1 MPSRA
6 RGRVQRPTKQD
17 ILNFVNQSS
26 APIGK
31 REIAREFR
39 IRGDDRTWLKDI
51 LKELEADGSLSRG
64 RNRRVTQSGRLPE
77 VAELEISHVD
87 SDGEVVCRPAEWSG
101 DAPPLIY
108 LVPDTHRRSAPGE
121 GDRILARLKHTG
133 DNIYEARA
141 IKVLG
146 GAPSRILGVF
156 ERIGD
161 GGIIQPT
168 DRRIRTDF
176 TVTAANIGDAQSGD
190 LVQAETIPGRGSDR
204 IAQPR
209 AKIKE
214 RLGALTD
221 PRTFSLI
228 AIHTNGI
235 PDEFD
240 EETLADANNA
250 RPVAPEDRTD
260 LRHLPLITIDGAHA
274 RDFDDAVWA
283 EPDDDETNKDG
294 WHIVV
299 AIADVSWYVRTESAL
314 DCTAR
319 ERGNSVYFPDRVVP
333 MLPEALS
340 NGLCS
345 LKPHEDRACLA
356 VDMWIGANGVLRRK
370 KFVRGLMCSAARLT
384 YDQVERANLGSFD
397 NDTKPL
403 AESVIAPLYG
413 AYKSLA
419 RARAAR
425 GTLDFDVPERE
436 VTIGADGHIERI
448 QPSVRLDSHR
458 LIEEFMIAANVAAAE
473 TLEASDRRV
482 MYRVHDAP
490 PLDKV
495 EALRQSL
502 DSLGYS
508 LAKGSVLKPI
518 NFITI
523 LKKAADGEDLQL
535 VSELIL
541 RSQSK
546 AMYDPA
552 NIGHFG
558 LSLRRYCH
566 FTSPIRRYA
575 DLLVHRGLISAVKLG
590 SDGHG
595 EEEEA
600 QFEDIG
606 QQLCL
611 TERRAVSAERDAL
624 DRFAVA
630 FVSERVGATFAGRI
644 SGATRFGLFVTLD
657 ETGTDGL
664 VPMRALPND
673 YYHHDD
679 VRHYLVGERT
689 GLTFRFGDR
698 LSVRLEEAN
707 LVTGGLVFSVV
718 EGGVIE
724 NNRKRRIQSKGS
736 RRPAAKK
743 STRRRKDA
751 GRRRSQ

>member
-1 MPSRA
+1 MPPRS
-6 RGRVQRPTKQD
+6 RGRVPRPTKQD
-17 ILNFVNQSS
+17 ILNFINQSS
-26 APIGK
+26 APVGK

-39 IRGDDRTWLKDI
+39 IRGDDRTWLKSI
-51 LKELEADGSLSRG
+51 LKELEVDGSLNRG
-64 RNRRVTQSGRLPE
+64 RGRRVTKSGRLPE
-77 VAELEISHVD
+77 IAELEISHVD
-87 SDGEVVCRPAEWSG
+87 GDGEVVCRPAEWSG

-108 LVPDTHRRSAPGE
+108 LVPDTHRQPAPGE

-133 DNIYEARA
+133 DNVYEARA

-146 GAPSRILGVF
+146 SVPNRILGVF

-161 GGIIQPT
+161 GGIIRPT

-176 TVTAANIGDAQSGD
+176 TVTAANIGEAQSGD
-190 LVQAETIPGRGSDR
+190 LVHAETVPGRGR
-204 IAQPR
+204 ERTVQPR

-214 RLGALTD
+214 RLGALND

-240 EETLADANNA
+240 EEILAAANEA
-250 RPVAPEDRTD
+250 RPVTLDDRTD
-260 LRHLPLITIDGAHA
+260 LRHLPLITIDGVHA

-283 EPDDDETNKDG
+283 EPDDNEANNGG
-294 WHIVV
+294 WHIIV
-299 AIADVSWYVRTESAL
+299 AIADVSWYVRTGSAL
-314 DCTAR
+314 DRTAR

-356 VDMWIGANGVLRRK
+356 VHMWIGANGVLRRK

-384 YDQVERANLGSFD
+384 YDQVEHAKLGSFD
-397 NDTKPL
+397 DDTKPL

-419 RARAAR
+419 RARVAR

-436 VTIGADGHIERI
+436 VTIGTDGHIERI

-458 LIEEFMIAANVAAAE
+458 LIEEFMISANVAAAE
-473 TLEASDRRV
+473 TLEASNRRV

-490 PLDKV
+490 PLDKI

-502 DSLGYS
+502 DSLGFS

-518 NFITI
+518 NFLTI
-523 LKKAADGEDLQL
+523 LKKAADGKDLQL

-552 NIGHFG
+552 NLGHFG
-558 LSLRRYCH
+558 LSLQRYCH

-575 DLLVHRGLISAVKLG
+575 DLLVHRGLISALKLG
-590 SDGHG
+590 SDGLG
-595 EEEEA
+595 KEEEE

-611 TERRAVSAERDAL
+611 TERRAVTAERNAL

-679 VRHYLVGERT
+679 VQHCLVGERT
-689 GLTFRFGDR
+689 GRTFRFGDR

-707 LVTGGLVFSVV
+707 LVTGGLVFSVI
-718 EGGVIE
+718 EGGVIDK
-724 NNRKRRIQSKGS
+724 NRKRRNQPKGS

-743 STRRRKDA
+743 SARRHKDTSH
-751 GRRRSQ
+751 R

>member
-1 MPSRA
+1 MPPRS
-6 RGRVQRPTKQD
+6 RGRVPRPTKQD

-26 APIGK
+26 APVGK

-39 IRGDDRTWLKDI
+39 IRGDDRTWLKSV
-51 LKELEADGSLSRG
+51 LKELEVDGSLSRG
-64 RNRRVTQSGRLPE
+64 RGRRVTKSGRLPE

-87 SDGEVVCRPAEWSG
+87 SDGEVVCRPVEWSG
-101 DAPPLIY
+101 DASPLIY
-108 LVPDTHRRSAPGE
+108 LVPDTHRQSAPGE

-133 DNIYEARA
+133 DNVYEARA

-146 GAPSRILGVF
+146 SAPNRILGVF

-161 GGIIQPT
+161 GGIIRPT

-176 TVTAANIGDAQSGD
+176 TVTATNIGNAQSGD
-190 LVQAETIPGRGSDR
+190 LVHAETVPGRGR
-204 IAQPR
+204 ERMIQPR

-214 RLGALTD
+214 RLGTLTD

-240 EETLADANNA
+240 EETLAEANKA
-250 RPVAPEDRTD
+250 LPVALDNRTD
-260 LRHLPLITIDGAHA
+260 LRDLPLITIDGAHA

-283 EPDDDETNKDG
+283 EPDDDEANNGG
-294 WHIVV
+294 WHIIV
-299 AIADVSWYVRTESAL
+299 AIADVSWYVRAGSAL
-314 DCTAR
+314 DRTAQ

-345 LKPHEDRACLA
+345 LKPNEDRACLA
-356 VDMWIGANGVLRRK
+356 VHMWIGANGVLRRK

-384 YDQVERANLGSFD
+384 YDQVEQVRLGSFD
-397 NDTKPL
+397 DDTKPL

-419 RARAAR
+419 RARIAR

-436 VTIGADGHIERI
+436 VTIGTDGHIERI

-473 TLEASDRRV
+473 TLEASGRRV

-508 LAKGSVLKPI
+508 LAKGSVLKSI
-518 NFITI
+518 NFLTI

-546 AMYDPA
+546 AMYDPT
-552 NIGHFG
+552 NLGHFG
-558 LSLRRYCH
+558 LSLQRYCH

-575 DLLVHRGLISAVKLG
+575 DLLVHRGLISALKLG
-590 SDGHG
+590 SDGLG
-595 EEEEA
+595 KEEEE

-611 TERRAVSAERDAL
+611 TERRAVTAERNAL

-679 VRHYLVGERT
+679 VRHCLVGERS

-707 LVTGGLVFSVV
+707 LVTGGLVFSVI

-724 NNRKRRIQSKGS
+724 KNRKRRNQSKGLK
-736 RRPAAKK
+736 RPPTKK
-743 STRRRKDA
+743 STRRRKDT
-751 GRRRSQ
+751 GRR

>member
-1 MPSRA
+1 MSPRS
-6 RGRVQRPTKQD
+6 RGRVPRPTKQE
-17 ILNFVNQSS
+17 ILDFVNQSS
-26 APIGK
+26 TPIGK
-31 REIAREFR
+31 REIVREFR
-39 IRGDDRTWLKDI
+39 IRGDDRTWLKSI
-51 LKELEADGSLSRG
+51 LKELEVDGFLNRSRD
-64 RNRRVTQSGRLPE
+64 RRLTKPNRLPE

-87 SDGEVVCRPAEWSG
+87 SDGEVVCRPIEWYG
-101 DAPPLIY
+101 NTPPLIY
-108 LVPDTHRRSAPGE
+108 LMPDTHRQSAPGE
-121 GDRILARLKHTG
+121 GDRILARIKHSG
-133 DNIYEARA
+133 DNVYEARV
-141 IKVLG
+141 IKVFND
-146 GAPSRILGVF
+146 APGRILGIF

-161 GGIIQPT
+161 GGIIKPT

-176 TVTAANIGDAQSGD
+176 TVTAANIGGAQSGD
-190 LVQAETIPGRGSDR
+190 LVQAEIVPGRDR
-204 IAQPR
+204 EHTAKPR

-235 PDEFD
+235 PNEFD
-240 EETLADANNA
+240 EETLAEANKACSVPLDN
-250 RPVAPEDRTD
+250 RSD
-260 LRHLPLITIDGAHA
+260 LRHLPLITIDGAQA
-274 RDFDDAVWA
+274 RDFDDAIWA
-283 EPDDDETNKDG
+283 EPDNNEANKGG
-294 WHIVV
+294 WHIIV
-299 AIADVSWYVRTESAL
+299 AIADVSWYVQTGSAL
-314 DCTAR
+314 DSSAR

-333 MLPEALS
+333 MLPEVLS

-345 LKPHEDRACLA
+345 LKPHEDRACVA
-356 VDMWIGANGVLRRK
+356 VHMWIGANGILRRK
-370 KFVRGLMCSAARLT
+370 KFVRGLMCSVARLT
-384 YDQVERANLGSFD
+384 YHQVEQAKLGLFD
-397 NDTKPL
+397 DDTKPL
-403 AESVIAPLYG
+403 VESVIAPLYG

-419 RARAAR
+419 RARVAR
-425 GTLDFDVPERE
+425 KTLDFDVPERE
-436 VTIGADGHIERI
+436 VTIGTDGHIERI

-473 TLEASDRRV
+473 TLEASNRRV
-482 MYRVHDAP
+482 MYRIHDAP
-490 PLDKV
+490 PLDKI

-502 DSLGYS
+502 DSLGYN

-518 NFITI
+518 NFLTI

-546 AMYDPA
+546 AMYDPK
-552 NIGHFG
+552 NLGHFG

-575 DLLVHRGLISAVKLG
+575 DLLVHRGLISALKLG
-590 SDGHG
+590 IDGLG
-595 EEEEA
+595 KEEEE

-611 TERRAVSAERDAL
+611 TERRAVSAERNAL
-624 DRFAVA
+624 DRYAVA
-630 FVSERVGATFAGRI
+630 FVSERVGASFSGRI

-679 VRHYLVGERT
+679 VRHCLVGERT

-718 EGGVIE
+718 EGGFIE
-724 NNRKRRIQSKGS
+724 KNRKWRKQTKESRQAIAKIISARRHKG
-736 RRPAAKK
+736 
-743 STRRRKDA
+743 A
-751 GRRRSQ
+751 GRR

>member
-1 MPSRA
+1 MPARA
-6 RGRVQRPTKQD
+6 RGRVPRPTKQD

-26 APIGK
+26 APVGK

-39 IRGDDRTWLKDI
+39 IRGDDRTWLKSI
-51 LKELEADGSLSRG
+51 LKEQEGDGSLSRG
-64 RNRRVTQSGRLPE
+64 RSRRVTKTGRLPE

-87 SDGEVVCRPAEWSG
+87 SDGEVVCRSAEWSG

-108 LVPDTHRRSAPGE
+108 LVPDTHRQSAPGE

-133 DNIYEARA
+133 DNVYEARA

-146 GAPSRILGVF
+146 SAPSRILGIF

-176 TVTAANIGDAQSGD
+176 TVTAANIGNAQSGD
-190 LVQAETIPGRGSDR
+190 LVHAETIPGRGR
-204 IAQPR
+204 ERTAQPR

-214 RLGALTD
+214 RLGVLTD
-221 PRTFSLI
+221 PQTFSLI

-240 EETLADANNA
+240 EETFADANDA
-250 RPVAPEDRTD
+250 RPVALEDRTD
-260 LRHLPLITIDGAHA
+260 LRHLPLITIDGVHA

-283 EPDDDETNKDG
+283 EPDDDETNKGG

-299 AIADVSWYVRTESAL
+299 AIADVSWYVRTGSAL
-314 DCTAR
+314 DRTAR

-356 VDMWIGANGVLRRK
+356 VHMRIGANGVLRRK
-370 KFVRGLMCSAARLT
+370 KFVRGLMRSAARLT

-397 NDTKPL
+397 DDTKPL

-436 VTIGADGHIERI
+436 VTIGTDGHIERI

-518 NFITI
+518 NFLTI

-552 NIGHFG
+552 NVGHFG

-575 DLLVHRGLISAVKLG
+575 DLLVHRGLISALKLG
-590 SDGHG
+590 SDGLG
-595 EEEEA
+595 QDEEA

-664 VPMRALPND
+664 VPMRALPSD

-679 VRHYLVGERT
+679 VRHCLVGERT

-724 NNRKRRIQSKGS
+724 NNRKRRDQSKGS
-736 RRPAAKK
+736 RRPEAKK
-743 STRRRKDA
+743 ASRRRKEA
-751 GRRRSQ
+751 VRRRSQ